1 MGGCVVEGALL
12 LLQVDRNRTLLKEV
26 GFEVDDV

>member
-1 MGGCVVEGALL
+1 MGGFVVEGAL
-12 LLQVDRNRTLLKEV
+12 LLQVDRNRTLLIEV